1 MVDRDIAN
9 AIAIAMIAKV
19 IEVTVILFI
28 TFFSF
33 IGESIWVSLSI
44 ARTLAESL
52 HPLTILSVRGR
63 CYNSHAIPYSHL
75 VSRRGLAMEAAP
87 DGVTQL
93 LINWRNGDKAALD
106 QLTPLV
112 YEELR
117 RLARGFMRKERSNHT
132 LQTSALIN
140 EAYLKL
146 ADQDETNWQNR
157 AHFFAVAAQIMRH
170 ILVDHARSYGYEKRG
185 AGAQRVGL
193 DDAKVFSEERAG
205 ELVALDEALR
215 DHATGDPRKSRLVE
229 LRFFGGLNIDETAEV
244 MELSPTTVQ
253 REWRAAK
260 AWLQRF
266 MKGENP
272 AENL

>member
-1 MVDRDIAN
+1 M
-9 AIAIAMIAKV
+9 
-19 IEVTVILFI
+19 
-28 TFFSF
+28 
-33 IGESIWVSLSI
+33 
-44 ARTLAESL
+44 
-52 HPLTILSVRGR
+52 
-63 CYNSHAIPYSHL
+63 
-75 VSRRGLAMEAAP
+75 AAASE
-87 DGVTQL
+87 GITQL
-93 LINWRNGDKAALD
+93 LINWRNGDTAALD
-106 QLTPLV
+106 QLMPIV

-117 RLARGFMRKERSNHT
+117 RLARGFMGKERNNHT

-146 ADQDETNWQNR
+146 VDQDETNWQNR

-185 AGAQRVGL
+185 AGAHHVGL
-193 DDAKVFSEERAG
+193 DDTKVFSEERAG
-205 ELVALDEALR
+205 ELVALDEALTKL
-215 DHATGDPRKSRLVE
+215 AAVDPRKSRLVE
-229 LRFFGGLNIDETAEV
+229 LRFFGGLNIDETADV

-266 MKGENP
+266 IKGENP

>member
-1 MVDRDIAN
+1 
-9 AIAIAMIAKV
+9 
-19 IEVTVILFI
+19 
-28 TFFSF
+28 
-33 IGESIWVSLSI
+33 
-44 ARTLAESL
+44 
-52 HPLTILSVRGR
+52 
-63 CYNSHAIPYSHL
+63 
-75 VSRRGLAMEAAP
+75 MEAAP

-117 RLARGFMRKERSNHT
+117 RIARGFMRKERSNHT

-140 EAYLKL
+140 EAFLKL

-170 ILVDHARSYGYEKRG
+170 ILIDHARSYRYEKRG

-205 ELVALDEALR
+205 ELVALDEALTELTR
-215 DHATGDPRKSRLVE
+215 VDPRKSRIVE
-229 LRFFGGLNIDETAEV
+229 LRFFGGLNIDEKAEV
-244 MELSPTTVQ
+244 MELSPPTVQ
-253 REWRAAK
+253 REWRGRQNSVHSSSKGGKTAK
-260 AWLQRF
+260 ITLR
-266 MKGENP
+266 G
-272 AENL
+272 

>member
-1 MVDRDIAN
+1 M
-9 AIAIAMIAKV
+9 
-19 IEVTVILFI
+19 
-28 TFFSF
+28 
-33 IGESIWVSLSI
+33 
-44 ARTLAESL
+44 
-52 HPLTILSVRGR
+52 
-63 CYNSHAIPYSHL
+63 
-75 VSRRGLAMEAAP
+75 AP
-87 DGVTQL
+87 ASEGITQL
-93 LINWRNGDKAALD
+93 LINWRDGDKAALD
-106 QLTPLV
+106 QLMPLV

-117 RLARGFMRKERSNHT
+117 RLARGFMGRERNNHT

-140 EAYLKL
+140 EAFLKL
-146 ADQDETNWQNR
+146 VDQDETNWQNR

-193 DDAKVFSEERAG
+193 DDANVFGEERAG
-205 ELVALDEALR
+205 ELVALDEALTEL
-215 DHATGDPRKSRLVE
+215 ATVDPRKSRLVE

-266 MKGENP
+266 IKGENP

>member
-1 MVDRDIAN
+1 
-9 AIAIAMIAKV
+9 
-19 IEVTVILFI
+19 
-28 TFFSF
+28 
-33 IGESIWVSLSI
+33 
-44 ARTLAESL
+44 
-52 HPLTILSVRGR
+52 
-63 CYNSHAIPYSHL
+63 
-75 VSRRGLAMEAAP
+75 MEAAP
-87 DGVTQL
+87 HGVTQL

-185 AGAQRVGL
+185 AGARRVGL
-193 DDAKVFSEERAG
+193 DDAQVFSEERAG
-205 ELVALDEALR
+205 ELVALDEALTNL
-215 DHATGDPRKSRLVE
+215 ATVDPRKSRIVE
-229 LRFFGGLNIDETAEV
+229 LRFFGGLNIDETAEI

-260 AWLQRF
+260 GWLQRF
-266 MKGENP
+266 IKG
-272 AENL
+272 

>member
-1 MVDRDIAN
+1 M
-9 AIAIAMIAKV
+9 
-19 IEVTVILFI
+19 
-28 TFFSF
+28 
-33 IGESIWVSLSI
+33 
-44 ARTLAESL
+44 
-52 HPLTILSVRGR
+52 
-63 CYNSHAIPYSHL
+63 
-75 VSRRGLAMEAAP
+75 AAASE
-87 DGVTQL
+87 GITQL

-106 QLTPLV
+106 QLMPIV

-117 RLARGFMRKERSNHT
+117 RLARGFMGRERNNHT

-146 ADQDETNWQNR
+146 VDQDETNWQNR

-185 AGAQRVGL
+185 AGAQRVSL

-205 ELVALDEALR
+205 ELVALDEALT
-215 DHATGDPRKSRLVE
+215 DLAAVDPRKSRLVE

-244 MELSPTTVQ
+244 MDLSPTTVQ

-266 MKGENP
+266 IKGENP
-272 AENL
+272 AKNL

>member
-1 MVDRDIAN
+1 
-9 AIAIAMIAKV
+9 
-19 IEVTVILFI
+19 
-28 TFFSF
+28 
-33 IGESIWVSLSI
+33 
-44 ARTLAESL
+44 
-52 HPLTILSVRGR
+52 
-63 CYNSHAIPYSHL
+63 
-75 VSRRGLAMEAAP
+75 MEAAP

-117 RLARGFMRKERSNHT
+117 RLARSFMGRERQNHT

-146 ADQDETNWQNR
+146 VDQDETNWQNR

-170 ILVDHARSYGYEKRG
+170 ILVDHARSYRYEKRG
-185 AGAQRVGL
+185 AGAQHVGL
-193 DDAKVFSEERAG
+193 DDVQVVSEERAG
-205 ELVALDEALR
+205 ELVALDEALT
-215 DHATGDPRKSRLVE
+215 HLATVDPRKSRIVE

-244 MELSPTTVQ
+244 TELSPTTVQ

-266 MKGENP
+266 IKGGNP
-272 AENL
+272 AKNL

>member
-1 MVDRDIAN
+1 M
-9 AIAIAMIAKV
+9 
-19 IEVTVILFI
+19 
-28 TFFSF
+28 
-33 IGESIWVSLSI
+33 ES
-44 ARTLAESL
+44 
-52 HPLTILSVRGR
+52 
-63 CYNSHAIPYSHL
+63 
-75 VSRRGLAMEAAP
+75 AP

-117 RLARGFMRKERSNHT
+117 RLARGFMGKERPNHT

-140 EAYLKL
+140 EAFLKL
-146 ADQDETNWQNR
+146 VDQDETNWQNR

-185 AGAQRVGL
+185 AGAQRVEL

-205 ELVALDEALR
+205 ELVALDEALT
-215 DHATGDPRKSRLVE
+215 DLATVDPRKSRIVE

-266 MKGENP
+266 IKGENP

>member
-1 MVDRDIAN
+1 M
-9 AIAIAMIAKV
+9 
-19 IEVTVILFI
+19 
-28 TFFSF
+28 
-33 IGESIWVSLSI
+33 
-44 ARTLAESL
+44 
-52 HPLTILSVRGR
+52 
-63 CYNSHAIPYSHL
+63 
-75 VSRRGLAMEAAP
+75 AAASE
-87 DGVTQL
+87 GITQL

-106 QLTPLV
+106 QLMPIV

-117 RLARGFMRKERSNHT
+117 RLARGFMGRERNNHT

-146 ADQDETNWQNR
+146 VDQDQTNWQNR

-185 AGAQRVGL
+185 AGARRVGL

-205 ELVALDEALR
+205 ELVALDEALTNL
-215 DHATGDPRKSRLVE
+215 AAVDPRKGRLVE

-244 MELSPTTVQ
+244 MDLSPTTVQ

-266 MKGENP
+266 MKSESP